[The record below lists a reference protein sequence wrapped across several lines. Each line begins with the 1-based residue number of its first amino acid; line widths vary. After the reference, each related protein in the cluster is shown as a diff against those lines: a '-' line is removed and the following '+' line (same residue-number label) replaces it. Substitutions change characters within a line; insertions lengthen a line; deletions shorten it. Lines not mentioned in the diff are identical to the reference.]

1 ASTRRTDMQVELSV
15 NDIDLAMS
23 RDLNAMKHT
32 LVAQMNDSVMYELE
46 DRAMDKLL
54 LRVFGTTNQELVRDT
69 MQVLLTDKDIQ
80 ERALAMRA
88 ARRMGVDK

>member
-1 ASTRRTDMQVELSV
+1 MQVELSV
-15 NDIDLAMS
+15 NDMDLAMS
-23 RDLNAMKHT
+23 RDLSAMKHT
-32 LVAQMNDSVMYELE
+32 LVAQMNDRVAYQLE
-46 DRAMDKLL
+46 DQVMDKLL

-80 ERALAMRA
+80 ERVLAMRA

>member
-1 ASTRRTDMQVELSV
+1 MQIELSMSDV
-15 NDIDLAMS
+15 DLAMS

-32 LVAQMNDSVMYELE
+32 LVAQMNDRVAYQLE

-54 LRVFGTTNQELVRDT
+54 LRVFGTTDQELVCDVMR
-69 MQVLLTDKDIQ
+69 VLLADKDIQ
-80 ERALAMRA
+80 ARVLAMRA

>member
-1 ASTRRTDMQVELSV
+1 MQIELSMSDV
-15 NDIDLAMS
+15 DLAMS

-32 LVAQMNDSVMYELE
+32 LVAQLNDTVTHQLE

-54 LRVFGTTNQELVRDT
+54 LHIFGTTDQELVCDVMR
-69 MQVLLTDKDIQ
+69 VLLTDKDMQ
-80 ERALAMRA
+80 ERVLAMRA